1 MLFQSVIIKTQEHI
15 LFSLIIISHSATNS
29 SVNNGKEILYVIA
42 QVAINTN
49 LYRQSLVHLR
59 TK

>member
-49 LYRQSLVHLR
+49 IYR
-59 TK
+59 